1 MFLFQ
6 FFSGYED
13 TKKNSKHTWHIGE
26 GVVDDLP
33 VLGVFEISGFP
44 SQQKHLI
51 LDTANQKT
59 KLVAFEQYIVILV

>member
-1 MFLFQ
+1 MVIK
-6 FFSGYED
+6 
-13 TKKNSKHTWHIGE
+13 THKNSKHTWHIGE

-44 SQQKHLI
+44 SHQKHLI